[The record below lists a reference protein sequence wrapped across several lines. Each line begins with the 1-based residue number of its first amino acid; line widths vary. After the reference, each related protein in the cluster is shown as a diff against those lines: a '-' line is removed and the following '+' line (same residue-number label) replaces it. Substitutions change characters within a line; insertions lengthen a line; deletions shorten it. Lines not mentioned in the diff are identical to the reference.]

1 MDQSKKWAGWL
12 IAALVAAV
20 GIAVV
25 IMTGGATEPPAM
37 AEPPAAS
44 ASPSPSAPPAPT
56 QTAAAA
62 EQSRTA
68 NVSALGYGGPVLV
81 RLTLDASGAV
91 AAIDVGGVR
100 FKETEGLG
108 SRVREAAFTGQFV
121 GKTPPLALGDDIDGV
136 AGATVSS
143 RAVVEAVNEAHA
155 FLTAQ

>member
-56 QTAAAA
+56 QTAAAG
-62 EQSRTA
+62 QSRTA